1 VWNGFEEVYV
11 NAAVKDG
18 SDIAELMSVFTE
30 DNAYSNKFP
39 KTSEGKHRYKTT
51 EGGRKIMCDIME
63 KIASKEREEGLTE
76 GKTKEKNETAKRLIR
91 KHTMS
96 AEEIA
101 EITELPLDVII
112 KLKNSVQNHA

>member
-30 DNAYSNKFP
+30 DNAYNNKFP

-51 EGGRKIMCDIME
+51 EGGKKIMCDIME
-63 KIASKEREEGLTE
+63 KIASKERAEGRDE
-76 GKTKEKNETAKRLIR
+76 EKNETAKRLIK